1 MNTLSKTRKYVI
13 NTYMKSIKIPAL
25 WKTFFL
31 KIANNRDYI
40 LNFCNNPYSRFHR
53 HCREWYMYNLMKNN
67 TDGGD
72 DDNIFINEVP
82 MIAYF
87 N

>member
-1 MNTLSKTRKYVI
+1 
-13 NTYMKSIKIPAL
+13 MKSGNIPVL
-25 WKTFFL
+25 WKRFFL
-31 KIANNRDYI
+31 KIANNREYKVN
-40 LNFCNNPYSRFHR
+40 LCNNPFSRFHR
-53 HCREWYMYNLMKNN
+53 HCREWYMYNLLKNN

-72 DDNIFINEVP
+72 DINKFMNEVP